1 MGDVHALALSIK
13 RPCPL
18 CEGHQMA
25 LIRFVKETV
34 TFYQV
39 RCLTCDFRC
48 SRALTVVAAMQV
60 WQRFVGDPS

>member
-1 MGDVHALALSIK
+1 MGDVHPLAATIK

-18 CEGHQMA
+18 CEGHQMV
-25 LIRFVKETV
+25 LVKFEKETV
-34 TFYQV
+34 VYYQV

-48 SRALTVVAAMQV
+48 SWALTVVAAMQV